1 LIITPPLSP
10 KAIPTVLKDVGEA
23 NPVFEDVEEG
33 ELLRDFE
40 GLKDMASSF
49 VRKMEAVRSLFALLV
64 PREVFVT
71 FFDNLEASDLT
82 LSNSAAISQDR
93 YK

>member
-1 LIITPPLSP
+1 
-10 KAIPTVLKDVGEA
+10 
-23 NPVFEDVEEG
+23 
-33 ELLRDFE
+33 
-40 GLKDMASSF
+40 
-49 VRKMEAVRSLFALLV
+49 MEAVRSLFALLV